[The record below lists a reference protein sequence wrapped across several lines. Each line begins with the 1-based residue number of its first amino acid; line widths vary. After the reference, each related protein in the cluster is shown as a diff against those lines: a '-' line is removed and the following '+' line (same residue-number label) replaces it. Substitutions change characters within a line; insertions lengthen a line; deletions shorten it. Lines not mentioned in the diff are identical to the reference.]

1 MMTCLCLS
9 VIHRGN
15 VKQRQCYVPCLATMW
30 TKRNN
35 ISIHITLSG
44 TWRQFNT
51 FDRLN
56 AACLFPLLPLGA
68 VLRFSG
74 RRCDARG
81 RFRSI
86 FFFFFLSSSFYCCH
100 KMAAHSITIVSQ
112 TDVLCS
118 HTSFFYKGGDDSS
131 LHTQLVIAR
140 TRFKMQV
147 NFLKRHCF

>member
-56 AACLFPLLPLGA
+56 AACSFPLLPLGA

-86 FFFFFLSSSFYCCH
+86 FFFFFVFKLLLLSQNGGTFYHNSVPNRC
-100 KMAAHSITIVSQ
+100 ALFTYQ
-112 TDVLCS
+112 
-118 HTSFFYKGGDDSS
+118 
-131 LHTQLVIAR
+131 
-140 TRFKMQV
+140 
-147 NFLKRHCF
+147 FLL